1 MTREDSGRETAGDQS
16 LILGLTGSLG
26 SGKSFASSLFTLCHA
41 KVICA
46 DELAR
51 EAVKKGTAAFEE
63 IRRTFG
69 DSVVAPDGNLD
80 RQHLARIVFR
90 DPPKRKKLESIVHPR
105 VRERELELIGQ
116 YRGFPLVVLDV
127 PLLYESGMDAFCHK
141 VAVVTIG
148 ENQRFERLKRDR
160 SMSRDEIE
168 ERLGAQMSQEEKA
181 RRADFLIDNSGTRQH
196 TANQVNELLEK
207 LFPRGLPK
215 PLVPLPDQPQTDPH

>member
-1 MTREDSGRETAGDQS
+1 MPEGSGRNTAGEQS

-26 SGKSFASSLFTLCHA
+26 SGKSFVSSLFTLCHA

-46 DELAR
+46 DQLAR
-51 EAVKKGTAAFEE
+51 EAVKQGTAAFEE

-69 DSVVAPDGNLD
+69 ESVVAPDGSLD

-90 DPPKRKKLESIVHPR
+90 DPPKRKKLESIVHPH

-127 PLLYESGMDAFCHK
+127 PLLYESGMDAHCHK

-148 ENQRFERLKRDR
+148 DEQRIERLKRDR
-160 SMSRDEIE
+160 SMTREEIE
-168 ERLGAQMSQEEKA
+168 ERLAAQMPQEEKA
-181 RRADFLIDNSGTRQH
+181 GRADFLIDNSGTRQQ
-196 TANQVNELLEK
+196 TAMQLNQILGQI
-207 LFPRGLPK
+207 FPHGLPK
-215 PLVPLPDQPQTDPH
+215 PLLLLHDNIHTDPH